1 MVIDADDNVPTF
13 AYQHVHFSIN
23 EGLQIGWR
31 VGQVN
36 ATDRDLA
43 PHNVFYYVIM
53 SMTLIGGIGSG
64 GANKHV
70 TWPLPFDVDR
80 KSGIIRTTQVLDRE
94 QQASYDFRVR
104 ALSNRTSARDS
115 GRLDSVHVTVTVHD
129 INDNPPVFDFPQSGG
144 DKDSDLVHVSY
155 AAPVGYIVEEAS
167 LHASDADIGRNAD
180 LTYAIVS
187 IRQVHMPFVSTKV
200 KDTRNTV
207 LTLSL
212 PSPSVKN
219 VFVIETKSGLI
230 VVNQSLLSYKDMMFN
245 ITVRVTDNGTPHPL
259 SAMSFFYVTINGSKE
274 FEEPASKKTLSPKEG
289 DTSLLNNL
297 DLDLKLSSFYLYA
310 TIAIAAFI
318 LLFAS
323 VCCCCKC
330 YHSPPRVRNIS
341 VNKTHHE
348 KQQTQQQQQQ
358 QRMNG
363 KLVNKCESRIIE
375 NNGADKKQ
383 ATNPPAIASMYL
395 LHQDDCVNVTEYC
408 HSNGDAVAW
417 QQQPQHKSMMP
428 IGQLIGTADK
438 LLPDKATVD
447 TCQPSLQS
455 NAQWRKVRFIERP
468 LPFSAILMTPDSDV
482 LIYDKAKTRG
492 QVHYPVSL
500 QQPQDRPRDLSDSR
514 YCTVPYLENHTSINS
529 DDVKVSHYATVPK
542 RHSTSLLQRD
552 ISYSLIET
560 TSSHDNCERDTRSI
574 DDKIRLRQLEA
585 TTSV

>member
-94 QQASYDFRVR
+94 RQASYDFRVR

-187 IRQVHMPFVSTKV
+187 IRQVHVPFVSTKV

-212 PSPSVKN
+212 PSPSVKD

-230 VVNQSLLSYKDMMFN
+230 VVNQSLLPYKDTMFN
-245 ITVRVTDNGTPHPL
+245 ITVRVTDNGAPHPL
-259 SAMSFFYVTINGSKE
+259 SAMSFFYITINGSIE

-289 DTSLLNNL
+289 DTALLI

-323 VCCCCKC
+323 ICCCCKC
-330 YHSPPRVRNIS
+330 YHSQPRLRNIS
-341 VNKTHHE
+341 VNRMHNK
-348 KQQTQQQQQQ
+348 KQQQKQQ
-358 QRMNG
+358 QRMKG
-363 KLVNKCESRIIE
+363 KHAKKSESRVIE
-375 NNGADKKQ
+375 NNGTNKKQ
-383 ATNPPAIASMYL
+383 ATNPPAMASMYL
-395 LHQDDCVNVTEYC
+395 LHQDDCVNMTEYC

-417 QQQPQHKSMMP
+417 QQQPQHKSMSP
-428 IGQLIGTADK
+428 IGQLMGTMDK
-438 LLPDKATVD
+438 LSPDKATVD
-447 TCQPSLQS
+447 TCQPSSQS
-455 NAQWRKVRFIERP
+455 NAQWRRVRFTERP

-482 LIYDKAKTRG
+482 IIYDKAKTRG
-492 QVHYPVSL
+492 QGHSPVSL
-500 QQPQDRPRDLSDSR
+500 QQPQDRPRDLSDNW
-514 YCTVPYLENHTSINS
+514 YCTVPYLENHTSNNS
-529 DDVKVSHYATVPK
+529 DNVKVPHYATVPK

-552 ISYSLIET
+552 IPYSLIET
-560 TSSHDNCERDTRSI
+560 TSSCDSCERDTRSI